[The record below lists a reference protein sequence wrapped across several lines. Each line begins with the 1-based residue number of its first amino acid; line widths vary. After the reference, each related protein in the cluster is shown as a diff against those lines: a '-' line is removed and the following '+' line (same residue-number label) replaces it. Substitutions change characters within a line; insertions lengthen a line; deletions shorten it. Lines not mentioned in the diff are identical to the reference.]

1 MTKLDMI
8 SQIADLKEID
18 YRNTLALT
26 SVIELLIEKG
36 ILERCEVADKAQSL
50 EDQTI
55 SEIRRSGR
63 LGFKADLHW

>member
-18 YRNTLALT
+18 YKNTLAIT

-36 ILERCEVADKAQSL
+36 ILEKQEVAIKAQFL
-50 EDQTI
+50 EDQTMAEIKRSSRFSI
-55 SEIRRSGR
+55 S
-63 LGFKADLHW
+63 

>member
-18 YRNTLALT
+18 YKNTLAIT
-26 SVIELLIEKG
+26 SIIELLIEKG
-36 ILERCEVADKAQSL
+36 ILERTEVAIKAQVL

-55 SEIRRSGR
+55 SEIKRNRFGM
-63 LGFKADLHW
+63 KADLSS

>member
-18 YRNTLALT
+18 YKNTLAIT
-26 SVIELLIEKG
+26 SIIELLIEKG
-36 ILERCEVADKAQSL
+36 ILNRTEVAVKAQSL

-55 SEIRRSGR
+55 SEIKRNKFGM
-63 LGFKADLHW
+63 KADLSS

>member
-18 YRNTLALT
+18 YKNTLAIT
-26 SVIELLIEKG
+26 SIIELLIEKG
-36 ILERCEVADKAQSL
+36 ILERTEVAIKAQVL

-55 SEIRRSGR
+55 SEIKRNKFGM
-63 LGFKADLHW
+63 KADLSS